1 MMTMM
6 MIMMMGG
13 LPEQALQEHELAEV
27 LTGPRNALCRQYRKG
42 FDMNDVRFHVTEAGV
57 RAIARTAVKRGTG
70 ARGLRSIMEQLL
82 LGAMFEV
89 GFVLH
94 FLLCFLLQ
102 FFLRFLLHF
111 LLCFLLHFFL
121 RFLLRFLL
129 GFALLSP
136 ARAWG
141 GPLEKK

>member
-1 MMTMM
+1 MLMLMTMVVVVVM
-6 MIMMMGG
+6 VVWRG

-42 FDMNDVRFHVTEAGV
+42 FDMNDVRFHVTEAGI

-89 GFVLH
+89 S
-94 FLLCFLLQ
+94 
-102 FFLRFLLHF
+102 
-111 LLCFLLHFFL
+111 
-121 RFLLRFLL
+121 FLL
-129 GFALLSP
+129 GFSA
-136 ARAWG
+136 
-141 GPLEKK
+141 